1 MCETSAS
8 VKAKFDGANLSR
20 DELNNFIGEMF
31 LFYKGNL
38 IVENISVNQQVFKAT
53 MHLVKQILKILL
65 SFSRVIVIKTVKLFY
80 RRHDADLH

>member
-8 VKAKFDGANLSR
+8 VKAKFDGTNLSR

-53 MHLVKQILKILL
+53 LHLVTTNSQDTVIFPGLL
-65 SFSRVIVIKTVKLFY
+65 
-80 RRHDADLH
+80 

>member
-53 MHLVKQILKILL
+53 MHLVKTNSQD
-65 SFSRVIVIKTVKLFY
+65 TVKYFQGY
-80 RRHDADLH
+80 CD